1 MIDRM
6 PFEWCPLSA
15 ETVSSIEASTSSV
28 VVARLAWLA
37 RRSSIVRVWWWT
49 LRRRLRKLGMAA
61 VHFFGKNLAPGLVA
75 FKASENRHARIRR
88 TIVRWGGFEKGSK
101 NKRMGRLVQIPTCT
115 GSEVSLR
122 GCVILES
129 VAVLWCVLCSQ
140 RRNGLC

>member
-61 VHFFGKNLAPGLVA
+61 VHFFLGKNLAPELVA
-75 FKASENRHARIRR
+75 FKASEKTAMRA
-88 TIVRWGGFEKGSK
+88 
-101 NKRMGRLVQIPTCT
+101 
-115 GSEVSLR
+115 
-122 GCVILES
+122 
-129 VAVLWCVLCSQ
+129 
-140 RRNGLC
+140 